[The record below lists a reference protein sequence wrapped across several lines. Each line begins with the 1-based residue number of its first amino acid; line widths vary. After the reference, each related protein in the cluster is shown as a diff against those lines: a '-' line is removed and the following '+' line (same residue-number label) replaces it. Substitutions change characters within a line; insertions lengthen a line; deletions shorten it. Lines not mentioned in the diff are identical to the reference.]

1 MVSEPRANPLE
12 QFFQIALLGMIASGY
27 GAVVSSG
34 ALDAPTVAGT
44 GVAILARIAIAAGLL
59 RIPITERIATALAV
73 GYIGFYPIDYLYLSG
88 EFLTATVHL
97 VFFISAVLLLKASTG
112 RDYRL
117 LQLIAFLQMLAGSV
131 LSITSI
137 YLVFLALFLLSATA
151 ALAAGEVRGRLDNG
165 TRVAFATLR
174 GARRGLG
181 ILSLCAFLATL
192 LMGAVFFVLLPRTA
206 HAALRHLIPDRFH
219 ISGFS
224 NEVTLGQIGQ
234 LRLSS
239 TPVMHTRI
247 YNSAAGVD
255 LKWRGTTL
263 AQFDGRRWFN
273 EIDRSEPVVVDRHQA
288 RLASLEQMG
297 RPGRRL
303 HYEVQLKSAT
313 DDVLFFVGVPEVI
326 NIDSPRILRTAA
338 SGYRTG
344 GLAFSSRYEAI
355 SFVDNALTPPLTPP
369 MMSEEARR
377 VHLQTPLMNPG
388 VARLAREITGGK
400 LTSDAKARA
409 LETYLRLD
417 YEYTTELLQEP
428 VNDPVGHFL
437 LVRRKGHCEYFASA
451 MAIMLRTL
459 GIPSRVA
466 TGFQSGTYNPISH
479 WYLIRASDAHSWV
492 EAWIDGRGWVAF
504 DPTPSAPAATGGGF
518 LHTAALYLDALELFW
533 QDWIMSYDLER
544 QILIA
549 NQIGQRIRLP
559 AWSGQSVSVYVRQVW
574 SRLAASVDRRTLATL
589 TVCFLIAW
597 LAWWFAPKVWTLW
610 RRQKRDEQL
619 RARPAQ
625 AADATL
631 LYQRLLDALRRHGNE
646 KPAWLTP
653 REFARTLRQSPH
665 AELVYEATELYHE
678 LRYGARQQPA
688 HRLLDIVTAIE
699 RSPKT

>member
-1 MVSEPRANPLE
+1 MVSEARANPLE
-12 QFFQIALLGMIASGY
+12 QFFQVALLGMIASGY
-27 GAVVSSG
+27 GAVAASG
-34 ALDAPTVAGT
+34 TLDAPTLAGT

-59 RIPITERIATALAV
+59 RIPIGERVATALAV
-73 GYIGFYPIDYLYLSG
+73 AYIGFYPIDYFYLSG

-131 LSITSI
+131 LSISSL
-137 YLVFLALFLLSATA
+137 YLVFLAIFLLSATA
-151 ALAAGEVRGRLDNG
+151 ALAAGEVRGRLDSG
-165 TRVAFATLR
+165 TRVTYSTLR

-192 LMGAVFFVLLPRTA
+192 ALGAVFFVLLPRTA

-224 NEVTLGQIGQ
+224 NEVLLGQIGQ

-273 EIDRSEPVVVDRHQA
+273 EIDRGEPVLVNRHQA
-288 RLASLEQMG
+288 RLATLEQLG
-297 RPGRRL
+297 RPGRRV

-313 DDVLFFVGVPEVI
+313 DDVLFFLGVPEVI
-326 NIDSPRILRTAA
+326 NIDAPQIVRTAA

-355 SFVDNALTPPLTPP
+355 SFVDDPLSPPLTPP

-377 VHLQTPLMNPG
+377 VHLRTPLMNPG
-388 VARLAREITGGK
+388 VARLAREVTAGK
-400 LTSDAKARA
+400 LTSEAKARA

-417 YEYTTELLQEP
+417 YEYTTELLKEP
-428 VNDPVGHFL
+428 VRDPVGHFL
-437 LVRRKGHCEYFASA
+437 LVRRQGHCEYFASS

-466 TGFQSGTYNPISH
+466 TGFQSGTYNPISN

-492 EAWIDGRGWVAF
+492 EAWIDGRGWVAY
-504 DPTPSAPAATGGGF
+504 DPTPSAPPSDNQGF
-518 LHTAALYLDALELFW
+518 LHTAALYLDAMELFW
-533 QDWIMSYDLER
+533 QDWIMSYDLDR

-549 NQIGQRIRLP
+549 NRIGQNIRLP
-559 AWSGQSVSVYVRQVW
+559 AWSGQGAGEYASQVW
-574 SRLAASVDRRTLATL
+574 RRASEAIDRRTVATL
-589 TVCFLIAW
+589 GVCSVMVW
-597 LAWWFAPKVWTLW
+597 LVWWFAPRFWMLW
-610 RRQKRDEQL
+610 RRQKTDERL

-631 LYQRLLDALRRHGNE
+631 LYQRLLDALRKHGNE

-653 REFARTLRQSPH
+653 REFARTLTQSPH
-665 AELVYEATELYHE
+665 AELVNEATEIYHE

-699 RSPKT
+699 RSPKA

>member
-34 ALDAPTVAGT
+34 SLDAPTVAGT

-59 RIPITERIATALAV
+59 RIPVSEGAATALAV
-73 GYIGFYPIDYLYLSG
+73 GFTGFYPVDYFYLSG
-88 EFLTATVHL
+88 EFLKATVHL

-117 LQLIAFLQMLAGSV
+117 LQLIAFLQMLAGSI
-131 LSITSI
+131 LSINAL

-151 ALAAGEVRGRLDNG
+151 ALAAGEVRGRLDSG
-165 TRVAFATLR
+165 ARITYATLR
-174 GARRGLG
+174 GARRGLAV
-181 ILSLCAFLATL
+181 LSVCTFLATL
-192 LMGAVFFVLLPRTA
+192 VLGAVLFVLLPRTA

-219 ISGFS
+219 IAGFS
-224 NEVTLGQIGQ
+224 NEVMLGQIGE
-234 LRLSS
+234 LRLRS

-247 YNSAAGVD
+247 YNSVAGVD

-273 EIDRSEPVVVDRHQA
+273 EIDRGEPVLTNRNQA
-288 RLASLEQMG
+288 RLASLEQMS
-297 RPGRRL
+297 RPGRRV

-313 DDVLFFVGVPEVI
+313 DDVLFFLGVPEVI
-326 NIDSPRILRTAA
+326 NIDAPQIVRTAA

-355 SFVDNALTPPLTPP
+355 SFVDDPLSPPLTPP
-369 MMSEEARR
+369 IMSEESRR

-388 VARLAREITGGK
+388 VARLARTVTAGK
-400 LTSDAKARA
+400 LTSDAKALA
-409 LETYLRLD
+409 LEHYLRGNFS
-417 YEYTTELLQEP
+417 YTTELPKERVQ
-428 VNDPVGHFL
+428 DPVGHFL
-437 LVRRKGHCEYFASA
+437 LERRKGHCEYFASS

-466 TGFQSGTYNPISH
+466 TGFQSGTFNPVSN

-492 EAWIDGRGWVAF
+492 EAWIDGRGWVAY
-504 DPTPSAPAATGGGF
+504 DPTPSAPPGDGQG
-518 LHTAALYLDALELFW
+518 LLQTAALYLDALEVFW
-533 QDWIMSYDLER
+533 QDWVMSYDLER

-549 NQIGQRIRLP
+549 NRIGQRVRLP
-559 AWSGQSVSVYVRQVW
+559 AWSGQGAGEYARQVW
-574 SRLAASVDRRTLATL
+574 SRLAAAFDRRTLATL
-589 TVCFLIAW
+589 AVCAIFVW
-597 LAWWFAPKVWTLW
+597 LAWWLAPKFWTLW
-610 RRQKRDEQL
+610 RRQRGDEQL

-631 LYQRLLDALRRHGNE
+631 LYHRLLDALRRHGNE

-653 REFARTLRQSPH
+653 REFARTLGQSPH
-665 AELVYEATELYHE
+665 AELVNEATELYHE

-699 RSPKT
+699 RSPKA

>member
-1 MVSEPRANPLE
+1 MVSEARANPLE
-12 QFFQIALLGMIASGY
+12 QFFQVALLGMIASGY
-27 GAVVSSG
+27 GAVAASG
-34 ALDAPTVAGT
+34 TLDAPTLAGT

-59 RIPITERIATALAV
+59 RIPIGERVATALAV
-73 GYIGFYPIDYLYLSG
+73 AYIGFYPIDYFYLSG

-131 LSITSI
+131 LSITSL
-137 YLVFLALFLLSATA
+137 YLIFLAIFLLSATA
-151 ALAAGEVRGRLDNG
+151 ALAAGEVRGRLDSG
-165 TRVAFATLR
+165 TRVTYSTLR

-192 LMGAVFFVLLPRTA
+192 ALGAVFFVLLPRTA

-224 NEVTLGQIGQ
+224 NEVLLGQIGQ

-273 EIDRSEPVVVDRHQA
+273 EIDRGEPVLVHRRQA
-288 RLASLEQMG
+288 RLATLEQLG
-297 RPGRRL
+297 RVGRRV

-313 DDVLFFVGVPEVI
+313 DDVLFFLGVPEVI
-326 NIDSPRILRTAA
+326 NIDAPQIVRTAA

-355 SFVDNALTPPLTPP
+355 SFVDDPLSPPLTPP

-388 VARLAREITGGK
+388 VARLAREVTAGK
-400 LTSDAKARA
+400 LTSEAKARA
-409 LETYLRLD
+409 LETHLRTQ
-417 YEYTTELLQEP
+417 YGYTTELLSEP
-428 VNDPVGHFL
+428 VRDPVGHFL
-437 LVRRKGHCEYFASA
+437 LVRRQGHCEYFASS
-451 MAIMLRTL
+451 MAIMLRTV

-466 TGFQSGTYNPISH
+466 TGFQSGSYNPISN

-492 EAWIDGRGWVAF
+492 EAWIDGRGWVAY
-504 DPTPSAPAATGGGF
+504 DPTPSAPPSDNQGF
-518 LHTAALYLDALELFW
+518 LHTAALYLDAMELFW
-533 QDWIMSYDLER
+533 QDWIMSYDLDR

-549 NQIGQRIRLP
+549 NRIGQNIRLP
-559 AWSGQSVSVYVRQVW
+559 AWSGQGVGEYARQVW
-574 SRLAASVDRRTLATL
+574 RRVSAAIDRRTVATL
-589 TVCFLIAW
+589 VVCSVMVW
-597 LAWWFAPKVWTLW
+597 LVWWFAPRFWTLW
-610 RRQKRDEQL
+610 RRQKTDEWL

-631 LYQRLLDALRRHGNE
+631 LYQRLLDALRKHGNE

-653 REFARTLRQSPH
+653 REFARTLTQSPH
-665 AELVYEATELYHE
+665 AELVNEATEIYHE

-688 HRLLDIVTAIE
+688 HRLLDIVTALE
-699 RSPKT
+699 RSPKA

>member
-1 MVSEPRANPLE
+1 MVSEARANPLE
-12 QFFQIALLGMIASGY
+12 QFFQVALLGMIASGY
-27 GAVVSSG
+27 GAVAASG
-34 ALDAPTVAGT
+34 TLDAPTLAGT

-59 RIPITERIATALAV
+59 RIPIGERVATALAV
-73 GYIGFYPIDYLYLSG
+73 AYIGFYPIDYFYLSG

-131 LSITSI
+131 LSISSL
-137 YLVFLALFLLSATA
+137 YLVFLAIFLLSATA
-151 ALAAGEVRGRLDNG
+151 ALAAGEVRGRLDSG
-165 TRVAFATLR
+165 TRVTYSTLR

-181 ILSLCAFLATL
+181 LLSLCAFLATL
-192 LMGAVFFVLLPRTA
+192 ALGAVFFVLLPRTA

-224 NEVTLGQIGQ
+224 NEVLLGQIGQ

-273 EIDRSEPVVVDRHQA
+273 EIDRGEPVLINRHQA
-288 RLASLEQMG
+288 RLATLEQLG
-297 RPGRRL
+297 RPGRRV

-313 DDVLFFVGVPEVI
+313 DDVLFFLGVPEVI
-326 NIDSPRILRTAA
+326 NIDAPQIVRTAA

-355 SFVDNALTPPLTPP
+355 SFVDDPLSPPLTPP
-369 MMSEEARR
+369 MMSEAARR

-388 VARLAREITGGK
+388 VARLAREVTAGK
-400 LTSDAKARA
+400 LTSEAKARA

-417 YEYTTELLQEP
+417 YEYTTELLKEP
-428 VNDPVGHFL
+428 VRDPVGHFL
-437 LVRRKGHCEYFASA
+437 LVRRQGHCEYFASS

-466 TGFQSGTYNPISH
+466 TGFQSGTYNPISN

-492 EAWIDGRGWVAF
+492 EAWIDGRGWVAY
-504 DPTPSAPAATGGGF
+504 DPTPSAPPSDNQGF
-518 LHTAALYLDALELFW
+518 LHTAALYLDAMELFW
-533 QDWIMSYDLER
+533 QDWIMSYDLDR

-549 NQIGQRIRLP
+549 NRIGQNIRLP
-559 AWSGQSVSVYVRQVW
+559 AWSGQGAGEYASQVW
-574 SRLAASVDRRTLATL
+574 RRLSEAFDRRTVATL
-589 TVCFLIAW
+589 AVCSVMVW
-597 LAWWFAPKVWTLW
+597 LVWWFAPRFWMLW
-610 RRQKRDEQL
+610 RRQKTDERL

-631 LYQRLLDALRRHGNE
+631 LYQRLLDALRKHGNE

-653 REFARTLRQSPH
+653 REFARTLTQSPH
-665 AELVYEATELYHE
+665 AELVNEATEIYHE

-688 HRLLDIVTAIE
+688 HRLLDIVTALE
-699 RSPKT
+699 RSPKA